1 MAMHGTLNRTLQ
13 TLLLVVASTLSF
25 AAVDGITV
33 IGLFK
38 DRVVLSIGGKQRLLR
53 SGQTSPEGVTLVTAD
68 SNGAIL
74 EIDGQRS
81 RHSLGSRIGT
91 AFGPPPQQPAVRVWP
106 TAQGMYAVVGSING
120 FPVNFLIDTGA
131 TLVAMSRREA
141 KRLGID
147 YLVRGDS
154 SWVTTA
160 SGKVKAY
167 YVVLDRVKVGDI
179 ALNRVKAAVL
189 DSDYP
194 SEVLLGMSFL
204 SRLDMRRE
212 GSHLE
217 LRKKY

>member
-1 MAMHGTLNRTLQ
+1 MHGTLNRTLH
-13 TLLLVVASTLSF
+13 TLLLVVASALAF

-38 DRVVLSIGGKQRLLR
+38 DRAVLSIDGKQRLLR

-74 EIDGQRS
+74 EIDGQRT

-91 AFGPPPQQPAVRVWP
+91 AFAPPREQPAVRVWP
-106 TAQGMYAVVGSING
+106 TSQGMYAVVGSING
-120 FPVNFLIDTGA
+120 YPVNFLIDTGA

-147 YLVRGDS
+147 YLVRGDPAR
-154 SWVTTA
+154 VTTA
-160 SGKVKAY
+160 SGRVNAY
-167 YVVLDRVKVGDI
+167 HLVLDRVKVGEI
-179 ALNRVKAAVL
+179 MLNHVEATVL

-194 SEVLLGMSFL
+194 TEVLLGMSFL

-212 GSHLE
+212 GRLLE